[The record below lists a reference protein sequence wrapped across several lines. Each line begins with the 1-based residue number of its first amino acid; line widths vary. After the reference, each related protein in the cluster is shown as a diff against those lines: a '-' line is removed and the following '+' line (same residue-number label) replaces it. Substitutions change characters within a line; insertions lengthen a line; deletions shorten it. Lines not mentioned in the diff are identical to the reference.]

1 MLKLDNLNN
10 KDLITA
16 KLLNESDN
24 IRMSSISSL
33 KTADKTRRSSSM
45 RRVLLQQTVVD
56 VASSGSSCV
65 EVKIIFIS
73 IN

>member
-1 MLKLDNLNN
+1 MLKLNNLNN